1 MSLFS
6 VSRKESSFSWALT
19 SRNCIRSKPGEI
31 FKFFKIFLFRHQ
43 KFRFYFHIF
52 SPLLYEYLALMVLFF
67 KCFCFS
73 DMKLF
78 FNKGSVIF
86 SRLFLANFNNIC
98 FFTAFYLLFSCF
110 YFNSSFIR
118 FFLQLINILFTN

>member
-1 MSLFS
+1 
-6 VSRKESSFSWALT
+6 
-19 SRNCIRSKPGEI
+19 
-31 FKFFKIFLFRHQ
+31 
-43 KFRFYFHIF
+43 
-52 SPLLYEYLALMVLFF
+52 
-67 KCFCFS
+67 
-73 DMKLF
+73 MKLF